1 MTELVDPSVY
11 RVSFFIRRIRAH
23 QVVQLF
29 HACTESAALIDVERH
44 QNLIPRLH
52 LFRHLFIWKKQI
64 LFQSPVQE
72 GTEFANLR
80 YLQDCTFP
88 QCKLRFIYR
97 CDQTVRRIL
106 IQKHL
111 NRIARFDSCRNLL
124 LRKKNLFSVISQI
137 YSEIN
142 YLYYRKHLFFS

>member
-52 LFRHLFIWKKQI
+52 QGADGQVDGLAAADGDQDVFLFI
-64 LFQSPVQE
+64 V
-72 GTEFANLR
+72 
-80 YLQDCTFP
+80 
-88 QCKLRFIYR
+88 
-97 CDQTVRRIL
+97 
-106 IQKHL
+106 
-111 NRIARFDSCRNLL
+111 
-124 LRKKNLFSVISQI
+124 
-137 YSEIN
+137 
-142 YLYYRKHLFFS
+142 